1 VLADEPTGNLDPD
14 TAAEVISLLRNEVKA
29 RGAAAIL
36 VTHSR
41 AAAAIADRVYALA
54 IDGLREIAIA

>member
-1 VLADEPTGNLDPD
+1 
-14 TAAEVISLLRNEVKA
+14 VISLLRSEVKA